1 MFLTSDMS
9 CIGTVFDA
17 NASCI
22 VSDDFNDFRS
32 FLIFSNNSVVNVD
45 VHVSV
50 DNCLNL
56 KLYDHDF
63 KSKPESN
70 SKNFE
75 PETLFSVFS
84 LMFYYIF
91 LKRNRELRIKIFES
105 LIFISVP
112 NVMNYFNH
120 SEVYDGIKSCSQLY
134 FFTYE
139 SINTYNTVETSC
151 LHPEPVFFSQFL
163 NFSTGTLILISID
176 CYYFQV
182 I

>member
-1 MFLTSDMS
+1 MCTLRLKILSQRFLFYFAVLYLLSVFLTSDMS

-70 SKNFE
+70 SKNF
-75 PETLFSVFS
+75 
-84 LMFYYIF
+84 
-91 LKRNRELRIKIFES
+91 
-105 LIFISVP
+105 
-112 NVMNYFNH
+112 
-120 SEVYDGIKSCSQLY
+120 
-134 FFTYE
+134 
-139 SINTYNTVETSC
+139 
-151 LHPEPVFFSQFL
+151 
-163 NFSTGTLILISID
+163 
-176 CYYFQV
+176 
-182 I
+182 